1 MINKMNLLQR
11 FWYTIFEL
19 ISNRSNFRDMP
30 YAGTAL
36 ILFILIEIQILT
48 IIGYWKCFSIMYGVP
63 YTNMSYSRTIWTVL
77 LCIPFPVI
85 YFYNKK
91 IGLQIVERFKKEKE
105 AMKKKRRQETG
116 MIITLSLLLLIG
128 SLIWRL
134 CQTASH

>member
-36 ILFILIEIQILT
+36 ILFILVEIHVLT
-48 IIGYWKCFSIMYGVP
+48 IIGYWKCFSIMYGEP
-63 YTNMSYSRTIWTVL
+63 SANMSYSRIIWTVL
-77 LCIPFPVI
+77 LCIPYPFI

-91 IGLQIVERFKKEKE
+91 IGLHIVEKFKKENE
-105 AMKKKRRQETG
+105 AMKKKRRREAG